1 MAIIIDTYFLT
12 FSKKI
17 DMKVGFD
24 FMDVM
29 SIRLFP
35 HIYASDNTTIK
46 SSTNKSLLLQ
56 QDLNL
61 SNNSTK
67 ILFSKY

>member
-1 MAIIIDTYFLT
+1 
-12 FSKKI
+12 
-17 DMKVGFD
+17 MKVGFD

-29 SIRLFP
+29 SFRLFP

-46 SSTNKSLLLQ
+46 SNTNKSVLLQ

-67 ILFSKY
+67 ILFSKF

>member
-1 MAIIIDTYFLT
+1 
-12 FSKKI
+12 
-17 DMKVGFD
+17 MKLGFD

-29 SIRLFP
+29 SFRLFP

-46 SSTNKSLLLQ
+46 SNTNKSLLLQ

-61 SNNSTK
+61 SNHSTK
-67 ILFSKY
+67 YFFQNAKIVSIHWAD